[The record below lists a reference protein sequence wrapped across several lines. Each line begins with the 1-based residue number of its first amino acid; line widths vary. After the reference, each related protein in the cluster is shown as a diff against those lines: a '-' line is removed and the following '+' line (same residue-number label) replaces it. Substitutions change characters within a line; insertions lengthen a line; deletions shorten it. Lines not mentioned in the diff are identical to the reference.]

1 MKTKLDRLLLNG
13 VIHTMR
19 NEAEVVEALGIQ
31 AGKIVFAGSD
41 AEALTRYE
49 ADDTIDL
56 ARKTV
61 IPGLG
66 DSHMHFYAVCQ
77 ALTVDPGSSVGSR
90 AEAKDYGK
98 PIAENGFSWHDNHA
112 YLCRRYLEVFRGC

>member
-1 MKTKLDRLLLNG
+1 MKTKMDRLLLNG
-13 VIHTMR
+13 AIHTMR

-77 ALTVDPGSSVGSR
+77 ALTTVDLGGCTSK
-90 AEAKDYGK
+90 AEA
-98 PIAENGFSWHDNHA
+98 IARLQNKAAETPKGEWI
-112 YLCRRYLEVFRGC
+112 RGSNFDQSK

>member
-49 ADDTIDL
+49 ADDSIDL
-56 ARKTV
+56 
-61 IPGLG
+61 
-66 DSHMHFYAVCQ
+66 S
-77 ALTVDPGSSVGSR
+77 
-90 AEAKDYGK
+90 
-98 PIAENGFSWHDNHA
+98 
-112 YLCRRYLEVFRGC
+112 